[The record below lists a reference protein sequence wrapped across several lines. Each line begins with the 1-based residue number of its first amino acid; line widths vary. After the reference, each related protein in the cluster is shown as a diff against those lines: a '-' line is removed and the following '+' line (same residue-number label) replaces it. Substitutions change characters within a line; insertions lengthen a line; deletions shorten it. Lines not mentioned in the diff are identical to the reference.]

1 MLTAS
6 SKVVRLKLVINRKV
20 YPNLRRELPMK
31 RFFASVIFCLL
42 FLGIVPSISAQQ
54 QASQQ
59 PQPPKQEI
67 PPISVQKVKGNIYQI
82 KGGMGANTG
91 FFIGEKEVLVIDAK
105 MNEDTAKQMIE
116 EIKKLT
122 PHPISYIALTH
133 SDRDHVNGLVGF
145 PQRINIISHE
155 NTRVHID
162 KAFQSAQERAY
173 LPNITFSDKLSLYP
187 DGILRGTRIDLIYF
201 GPAHTDGD
209 AVVYFPDEKVAF
221 IGDLIFI
228 NRDMLIHRH
237 KNGSS
242 FGLVKVLKAILKL
255 DVEIFVHGHGD
266 PATKKD
272 IQNLIQSI
280 EEKQIKIQ
288 TLVKEGKTLEQVK
301 KIFNIEDRGMRWP
314 SLVEVIY
321 LELTE
326 KK

>member
-1 MLTAS
+1 
-6 SKVVRLKLVINRKV
+6 
-20 YPNLRRELPMK
+20 MK

-42 FLGIVPSISAQQ
+42 FLGLVHSISAQQ
-54 QASQQ
+54 QTSQQ
-59 PQPPKQEI
+59 AQPPKQEV
-67 PPISVQKVKGNIYQI
+67 PPISFQKVKGNIYQI

-91 FFIGEKEVLVIDAK
+91 FFIDEKEVLVIDAK
-105 MNEDTAKQMIE
+105 MTEDAAKQMIE

-122 PHPISYIALTH
+122 PHPIRYIALTH

-145 PQRINIISHE
+145 PQGITIISHE
-155 NTRVHID
+155 NTRAHMD

-173 LPNITFSDKLSLYP
+173 LLNITFSDKLSLYP
-187 DGILRGTRIDLIYF
+187 GGVLRDMRINLLYF

-237 KNGSS
+237 KNGTS
-242 FGLVKVLKAILKL
+242 FGLVKVLKAIMNL
-255 DVEIFVHGHGD
+255 DAEIFVHGHGD
-266 PATKKD
+266 QATKKD

-288 TLVKEGKTLEQVK
+288 AMVKEGKTLEQVK

-314 SLVEVIY
+314 SPVEVIY
-321 LELTE
+321 LDLTE

>member
-1 MLTAS
+1 
-6 SKVVRLKLVINRKV
+6 
-20 YPNLRRELPMK
+20 MK
-31 RFFASVIFCLL
+31 RFFASDIFCLL
-42 FLGIVPSISAQQ
+42 FLGLVPSISAQQ

-59 PQPPKQEI
+59 PQPPKQEV
-67 PPISVQKVKGNIYQI
+67 PPISVQKVKGNIYQV

-105 MNEDTAKQMIE
+105 MTEDAGKQMIE

-145 PQRINIISHE
+145 PQGITIISHE
-155 NTRVHID
+155 NTLAHMD

-187 DGILRGTRIDLIYF
+187 DGVLRGTRIDLLYF

-209 AVVYFPDEKVAF
+209 SVIYFPDEKVAF

-237 KNGSS
+237 KNGNS
-242 FGLVKVLKAILKL
+242 FGLVKVLKAVMNL
-255 DVEIFVHGHGD
+255 DAEIFVHGHGD
-266 PATKKD
+266 QATKKD

-280 EEKQIKIQ
+280 VEKQIKIQ
-288 TLVKEGKTLEQVK
+288 AMVKKGKTLEQVK

-321 LELTE
+321 LELIE

>member
-1 MLTAS
+1 
-6 SKVVRLKLVINRKV
+6 
-20 YPNLRRELPMK
+20 MK
-31 RFFASVIFCLL
+31 NSFASVIFCLL
-42 FLGIVPSISAQQ
+42 FLGLVPSISAQQ

-59 PQPPKQEI
+59 TQPPKQEV
-67 PPISVQKVKGNIYQI
+67 PPVSVQKVKGNIYQI
-82 KGGMGANTG
+82 KGGVGANTG
-91 FFIGEKEVLVIDAK
+91 FFIGEKEVLAIDAK
-105 MNEDTAKQMIE
+105 MTEDAAKQMIE

-122 PHPISYIALTH
+122 PHPISYIILTH

-155 NTRVHID
+155 NTRAHMD

-173 LPNITFSDKLSLYP
+173 LPNITFSYKLSLYP
-187 DGILRGTRIDLIYF
+187 DGVLRGTRIDLLYF

-237 KNGSS
+237 KNGNS
-242 FGLVKVLKAILKL
+242 FGLVKVLKAVMNL
-255 DVEIFVHGHGD
+255 DAEIFIHGHGD
-266 PATKKD
+266 QATKKD

-288 TLVKEGKTLEQVK
+288 AMVKEGKTLEQVK
-301 KIFNIEDRGMRWP
+301 KIFNIEDQGMRWP

>member
-1 MLTAS
+1 
-6 SKVVRLKLVINRKV
+6 
-20 YPNLRRELPMK
+20 MK
-31 RFFASVIFCLL
+31 RYFASVIFCLL
-42 FLGIVPSISAQQ
+42 FLGLVPSISAQQ

-59 PQPPKQEI
+59 TQPPKQEV
-67 PPISVQKVKGNIYQI
+67 PPVSVQKVKGNIYQL

-105 MNEDTAKQMIE
+105 MTEDAAKQMIE

-122 PHPISYIALTH
+122 SHPISCIILTH

-145 PQRINIISHE
+145 PKGTNIISHE
-155 NTRVHID
+155 NTRAHMD
-162 KAFQSAQERAY
+162 KAFQSAQEKAY

-187 DGILRGTRIDLIYF
+187 DGVPKGTRIDLIYF

-209 AVVYFPDEKVAF
+209 AIIYFPNEKVAF

-237 KNGSS
+237 KNGTS
-242 FGLVKVLKAILKL
+242 FGLVRVLKAIMNL
-255 DVEIFVHGHGD
+255 DAEIFVHGHGD

-288 TLVKEGKTLEQVK
+288 AMVKEGKTLEQVK
-301 KIFNIEDRGMRWP
+301 KIFNIEDQGMRWP